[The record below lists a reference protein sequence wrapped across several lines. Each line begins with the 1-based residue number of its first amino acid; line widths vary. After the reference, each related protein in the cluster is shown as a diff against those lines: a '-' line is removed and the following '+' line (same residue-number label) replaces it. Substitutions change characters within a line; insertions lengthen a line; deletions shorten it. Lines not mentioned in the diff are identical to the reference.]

1 MLQQECATVPGMTS
15 TNRVYD
21 PVAPVAPKPGR
32 FWTAEG
38 TGMKFG
44 GHTNRG
50 TTSDQNVINSGMAK
64 NKIDI
69 NILRVKTIP
78 TNQERS
84 LLRKTSFGKR

>member
-1 MLQQECATVPGMTS
+1 
-15 TNRVYD
+15 
-21 PVAPVAPKPGR
+21 VAKPGR

-69 NILRVKTIP
+69 QYPQSKKTIP

-84 LLRKTSFGKR
+84 LLRKRELWKKVN

>member
-1 MLQQECATVPGMTS
+1 MILLHQWPLNQVDSGQ
-15 TNRVYD
+15 
-21 PVAPVAPKPGR
+21 
-32 FWTAEG
+32 EG

-69 NILRVKTIP
+69 QYPQSKNNTYESRAFTATENELWKKV
-78 TNQERS
+78 N
-84 LLRKTSFGKR
+84 